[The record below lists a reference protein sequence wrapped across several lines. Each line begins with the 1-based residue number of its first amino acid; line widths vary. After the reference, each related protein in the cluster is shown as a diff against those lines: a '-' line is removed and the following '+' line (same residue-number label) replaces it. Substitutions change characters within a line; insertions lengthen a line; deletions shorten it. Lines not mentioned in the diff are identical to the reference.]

1 MFKAEL
7 EKSGTCQIALRIAQ
21 RRFRSRVSS
30 LAIFA
35 AIRRASSRVNDAP
48 FAELVQLS
56 RTRIADEIREEASAA
71 SALRLMVEN

>member
-1 MFKAEL
+1 
-7 EKSGTCQIALRIAQ
+7 
-21 RRFRSRVSS
+21 

-56 RTRIADEIREEASAA
+56 RTRIADEMREEASAA